1 MRGLLGPLVKGG
13 IFLVVTVLAT
23 TVLGVTIANVGMGE
37 KVTYTARFTDATS
50 LNPGD
55 DVRMAGVR
63 IGEVA
68 EVEVAD
74 RRFADVTFAVDAR
87 RPLSRHVSA
96 AIRYRNMVGQR
107 YLSLDQGAQ
116 PMDGTLEAG
125 ARIPLERTRPAVDLT
140 AMFNGFKPLFQ
151 ALSPQDVNQL
161 SFEIVQVLQGEGGTV
176 DSVLRHT
183 ASLTSTLAERDRVIG
198 EVVTNLNKVL
208 DTINGKG
215 DQLGTLVTTTQQLVQ
230 GLAADAE
237 PIGEAI
243 GGMGELSSSTA
254 ALLAEGRQP
263 LRDDITALGD
273 LSKGLADNTPTFER
287 FLDNLPVKYDRI
299 GRIASYGSWL
309 NFYLCSVSSD
319 AEPAPGG
326 PPVGRPVEQ
335 ARCLR

>member
-1 MRGLLGPLVKGG
+1 M
-13 IFLVVTVLAT
+13 VTVLAT
-23 TVLGVTIANVGMGE
+23 TVLGVTIANVGMGD

-63 IGEVA
+63 IGEVS

-74 RRFADVTFAVDAR
+74 RRFADVTFTVDAR
-87 RPLSRHVSA
+87 RRISGHATA

-107 YLSLDQGAQ
+107 YLSLDQGEQ
-116 PMDGTLEAG
+116 PMDRALEPG
-125 ARIPLERTRPAVDLT
+125 AHIPLERTRPAVDLT

-151 ALSPQDVNQL
+151 ALSPEDVNQL

-198 EVVTNLNKVL
+198 EVVNNLNAVL

-215 DQLGTLVTTTQQLVQ
+215 DQLGTLVDTTQQLVQ

-237 PIGEAI
+237 PIGQAI
-243 GGMGELSSSTA
+243 GGMGELSASTA
-254 ALLAEGRQP
+254 ELLHEGRQP
-263 LRDDITALGD
+263 LKDDIAALGD
-273 LSKGLADNTPTFER
+273 LSKGLADNTPVFER
-287 FLDNLPVKYDRI
+287 FIGNLPVKYDRI
-299 GRIASYGSWL
+299 GRMASYGSWL

>member
-1 MRGLLGPLVKGG
+1 MRGLAAPLVKGA
-13 IFLVVTVLAT
+13 IFLFVTLVAT
-23 TVLGVTIANVGMGE
+23 ATLGVTIANVGMGD
-37 KVTYTARFTDATS
+37 KVAYTARFTDATS

-63 IGEVA
+63 IGEVEA
-68 EVEVAD
+68 VEVAD
-74 RRFADVTFAVDAR
+74 RRFAEVTFAVDAHR
-87 RPLSRHVSA
+87 AVSRHATA

-107 YLSLDQGAQ
+107 YLSLDQGPL
-116 PMDGTLEAG
+116 PMDRVLAPG
-125 ARIPLERTRPAVDLT
+125 AHIPLERTRPAVDLT

-151 ALSPQDVNQL
+151 ALSPEDVNKL

-176 DSVLRHT
+176 DSLLRHT

-198 EVVTNLNKVL
+198 EVIANLNAVL
-208 DTINGKG
+208 DTINAKG
-215 DQLGTLVTTTQQLVQ
+215 DQLATLVTTTQRLVQ

-237 PIGEAI
+237 PIGDAV
-243 GGMGELSSSTA
+243 GGMGELTSSTA
-254 ALLAEGRQP
+254 ALLEEGRKP
-263 LRDDITALGD
+263 LKDGIVTLGE
-273 LSKGLADNTPTFER
+273 LSRNLADNTPIFER
-287 FLDNLPVKYDRI
+287 FLGNLPTKYDRI
-299 GRIASYGSWL
+299 GRTASYGSWL